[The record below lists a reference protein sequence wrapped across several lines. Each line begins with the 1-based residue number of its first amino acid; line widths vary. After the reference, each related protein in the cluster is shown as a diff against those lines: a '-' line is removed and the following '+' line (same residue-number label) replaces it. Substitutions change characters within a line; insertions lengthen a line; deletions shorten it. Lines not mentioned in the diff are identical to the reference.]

1 MIAKY
6 RQQKGA
12 ILALTAL
19 IFPLLIAFTGIA
31 IDFGNVYL
39 HKSILQNSAD
49 AAALGGAKMRLN
61 GKFDKGTADKK
72 AKALIKDNQK
82 YALSDDPYL
91 AVKKSKSNPK
101 KTQYYVV
108 KLTEKVPMI
117 FLRYFNFEFMEIS
130 AHANAKIYTE
140 STSPTFPLFN
150 NLVTFEN
157 SFYVVNSNQK
167 EFNGNIIHTNKN
179 ASVDI
184 KHDINS
190 SGTDECNL
198 QDSSGRKWNPSG
210 DDYYNG
216 SLAIPLDDSKNKS
229 LKDYIESLKNSSST
243 KKISMQNDIHSQTL
257 HSSDLS
263 KSKVIF
269 VDGSGDGDKI
279 VSRIE
284 LDGPIDSDPNAT
296 HILIVTKGTGNLIVK
311 KDINC
316 KLLYINLSYDNFA
329 IETDSNSDVTL
340 HAAIYAPNAGE
351 LNWNPSGINF
361 YGSLASK
368 NVKIQSSSRTFTHE
382 SPDISGGDGGTASA
396 DVSLADDSDVDWS

>member
-1 MIAKY
+1 MIAKN

-49 AAALGGAKMRLN
+49 AAALGGAKMRN
-61 GKFDKGTADKK
+61 KGKFDKDTADKK
-72 AKALIKDNQK
+72 AKALINDNQK
-82 YALSDDPYL
+82 YALSEDPYL
-91 AVKKSKSNPK
+91 AVKKSKSNPQ

-167 EFNGNIIHTNKN
+167 KFNGDIIHTNRN
-179 ASVDI
+179 ASVYVQGDI
-184 KHDINS
+184 VNGTEMSQLHS
-190 SGTDECNL
+190 SEGKT
-198 QDSSGRKWNPSG
+198 WNPSG

-216 SLAIPLDDSKNKS
+216 SLAISIDDSKNKA

-243 KKISMQNDIHSQTL
+243 NKISMQNDIHSQTL

-263 KSKVIF
+263 QSKVIF

-329 IETDSNSDVTL
+329 IETNSNSDVTL
-340 HAAIYAPNAGE
+340 HATIYAPNAGE

>member
-1 MIAKY
+1 MFAKY
-6 RQQKGA
+6 LHQKGA

-61 GKFDKGTADKK
+61 GKFDKNTADKK
-72 AKALIKDNQK
+72 AKSLINDNQK
-82 YALSDDPYL
+82 YALSEDPYL

-117 FLRYFNFEFMEIS
+117 FLRYFNYDFMEIS
-130 AHANAKIYTE
+130 AHANAKIYTD
-140 STSPTFPLFN
+140 STSPTLPLFN

-157 SFYVVNSNQK
+157 TFYVVNSNQK
-167 EFNGNIIHTNKN
+167 KFNGDIIHTNRN
-179 ASVDI
+179 ASVYVQGDI
-184 KHDINS
+184 VNGTEMSQLHS
-190 SGTDECNL
+190 SDG
-198 QDSSGRKWNPSG
+198 KAWNPSG
-210 DDYYNG
+210 DQYYNG
-216 SLAIPLDDSKNKS
+216 DLAISLDDSKNKT
-229 LKDYIESLKNSSST
+229 LRDYIEALKNDSNT

-257 HSSDLS
+257 HASDLT
-263 KSKVIF
+263 SKVTF
-269 VDGSGDGDKI
+269 VYGSGDGDKI

-296 HILIVTKGTGNLIVK
+296 HILIITKGTGNLIVK
-311 KDINC
+311 KNINC
-316 KLLYINLSYDNFA
+316 KLIYINLSYDNFA
-329 IETDSNSDVTL
+329 IETDSSSDTTL
-340 HAAIYAPNAGE
+340 HATIYAPNAGE
-351 LNWNPSGINF
+351 LNWNPQGINF
-361 YGSLASK
+361 YGSLASR

-382 SPDISGGDGGTASA
+382 SPDISGGNSGTAES
-396 DVSLADDSDVDWS
+396 DVSLADDSDVDWN

>member
-1 MIAKY
+1 MIAKN

-49 AAALGGAKMRLN
+49 AAALGGAKMRYQ
-61 GKFDKGTADKK
+61 GKFDKDTADKK
-72 AKALIKDNQK
+72 AKALINDNQK
-82 YALSDDPYL
+82 YALSEDPYL
-91 AVKKSKSNPK
+91 AVKKSKSNPQ

-167 EFNGNIIHTNKN
+167 KFNGDIIHTNRN
-179 ASVDI
+179 ASVYVQGDI
-184 KHDINS
+184 VNGTEMSQLHS
-190 SGTDECNL
+190 SDGKT
-198 QDSSGRKWNPSG
+198 WNPSG

-216 SLAIPLDDSKNKS
+216 NLAISLDDSKNKA

-340 HAAIYAPNAGE
+340 HATIYAPNAGE

>member
-1 MIAKY
+1 MIAKN

-49 AAALGGAKMRLN
+49 AAALGGAKMRN
-61 GKFDKGTADKK
+61 KGKFDKDTADKK
-72 AKALIKDNQK
+72 AKALINDNQK
-82 YALSDDPYL
+82 YVLSEDPYL
-91 AVKKSKSNPK
+91 AVKKSKSNPQ

-167 EFNGNIIHTNKN
+167 KFNGDIIHTNRN
-179 ASVDI
+179 ASVYVQGDI
-184 KHDINS
+184 VNGTEMSQLHS
-190 SGTDECNL
+190 SEGKT
-198 QDSSGRKWNPSG
+198 WNPSG

-216 SLAIPLDDSKNKS
+216 SLAISIDDSKNKA

-340 HAAIYAPNAGE
+340 HATIYAPNAGE